1 MKITINKKNYAV
13 KFGFGAL
20 KILCKKWNEKTI
32 GGLDKHFKKLNFAEG
47 AEPELAQWDL
57 IGDLALSGL
66 QYANKDFAFTS
77 DEIVDVLFSQPAKL
91 TELIE
96 VFSASLP
103 NNEPVDPAS
112 RGK

>member
-1 MKITINKKNYAV
+1 MKITIDKKSYNV

-32 GGLDKHFKKLNFAEG
+32 GGLDKHFKKLDFAKG
-47 AEPELAQWDL
+47 KEPTLDQWDL

-66 QYANKDFAFTS
+66 LYANKDASFTS
-77 DEIVDVLFSQPAKL
+77 DEMVDVLFAQPNKL

-96 VFSASLP
+96 NFAASLP
-103 NNEPVDPAS
+103 NNEVADPEN

>member
-32 GGLDKHFKKLNFAEG
+32 GGLDKHFQKLNFG
-47 AEPELAQWDL
+47 DGKEPELDQWDL

-66 QYANKDFAFTS
+66 EYANKDISFTS
-77 DEIVDVLFSQPAKL
+77 DEIVDVLFAQPDKL

-96 VFSASLP
+96 LFAASAP
-103 NNEPVDPAS
+103 KNEKPDPES

>member
-1 MKITINKKNYAV
+1 MKININKKNYTL

-32 GGLDKHFKKLNFAEG
+32 GGLDKHFQKLNFADG
-47 AEPELAQWDL
+47 KEPELDQWDL

-66 QYANKDFAFTS
+66 EYANKEVVFSS
-77 DEIVDVLFSQPAKL
+77 DEIVDVLFAQPQKL

-96 VFSASLP
+96 AFATSLP
-103 NNEPVDPAS
+103 NNEPANPET